1 MDMQSKMHQTIDAIC
16 KENGCS
22 LIELQLK
29 GGRRNMV
36 VQVYADTEEGITLGQ
51 CEHINRLIQDELDMD
66 EGFTRYYRLDV
77 SSPGLDRPLIH
88 DFQLK
93 KYLDKELVFTIKAED
108 ETVKKTAV
116 LKSFNEAV
124 FDVEIDGAL
133 EQIDRNMVDR
143 VKVKIQW

>member
-1 MDMQSKMHQTIDAIC
+1 M
-16 KENGCS
+16 
-22 LIELQLK
+22 
-29 GGRRNMV
+29 
-36 VQVYADTEEGITLGQ
+36 
-51 CEHINRLIQDELDMD
+51 
-66 EGFTRYYRLDV
+66 
-77 SSPGLDRPLIH
+77 
-88 DFQLK
+88 
-93 KYLDKELVFTIKAED
+93 VFTIKAED